1 MMSKRTPNQW
11 IKDWWEAF
19 NAGLDVLWPAIVI
32 TGIVILILLLML
44 QK

>member
-1 MMSKRTPNQW
+1 MKRVIQW

-19 NAGLDVLWPAIVI
+19 NDGLYALWPAII
-32 TGIVILILLLML
+32 LSGILMVILLLML